1 MEVVCHLPEDPTE
14 LMVISDVV
22 LRTEGKEFPVH
33 SQVLAAYSGFFRS
46 MLHDLKHPVASTSVS
61 TSCSSGSHSSV
72 CCGNRSRMQ
81 LDIKDVSAKEL
92 GLLLKYLYTQD
103 TSLLR
108 KVITLDHIKTCA
120 RHQLF
125 P

>member
-22 LRTEGKEFPVH
+22 LCTEGKEFPVH

-46 MLHDLKHPVASTSVS
+46 MLHDLKHPVASTSAS
-61 TSCSSGSHSSV
+61 AGCSKGSHSEG

-108 KVITLDHIKTCA
+108 KVNSTCTNQKH
-120 RHQLF
+120 RLF
-125 P
+125 LV

>member
-22 LRTEGKEFPVH
+22 LCTEGKEFPVH
-33 SQVLAAYSGFFRS
+33 SQVLAAYSGFFRG
-46 MLHDLKHPVASTSVS
+46 MLHDLKHPVTTTSAST
-61 TSCSSGSHSSV
+61 TCSKASNHVGSQEA
-72 CCGNRSRMQ
+72 RMQ
-81 LDIKDVSAKEL
+81 LDIKGVSAREL

-108 KVITLDHIKTCA
+108 KVITNAALQMHIA
-120 RHQLF
+120 A
-125 P
+125 